1 MLEEQIEK
9 LTGSNEELVSVIKD
23 LISKLESGEVTPKPS
38 ARTPATK
45 TKDEPKA
52 AAKSDNIKPLKKEPV
67 SEEPKAETAKTKATK
82 DDARKAL
89 LSVKEEFDMDEMYAV
104 IAEAADGATNM
115 SEVKEEHY
123 QPIVEACN
131 IKLIALA
138 EAA

>member
-52 AAKSDNIKPLKKEPV
+52 TAKADNIKPLKKEPV
-67 SEEPKAETAKTKATK
+67 AEEPKAKATK

-89 LSVKEEFDMDEMYAV
+89 LSVKEKFNADEMCAV
-104 IAEAADGATNM
+104 IAEAADGAANM
-115 SEVKEEHY
+115 GEVKEEHY
-123 QPIVEACN
+123 QPIIDACN
-131 IKLIALA
+131 LKLIELA

>member
-52 AAKSDNIKPLKKEPV
+52 AAKANNIKPLKKEPV
-67 SEEPKAETAKTKATK
+67 AEEPKASEAKATK

-89 LSVKEEFDMDEMYAV
+89 LSVKEELGMDAMHG
-104 IAEAADGATNM
+104 IITEAADGARNM

-123 QPIVEACN
+123 QPIIDACN
-131 IKLIALA
+131 LKLIELA